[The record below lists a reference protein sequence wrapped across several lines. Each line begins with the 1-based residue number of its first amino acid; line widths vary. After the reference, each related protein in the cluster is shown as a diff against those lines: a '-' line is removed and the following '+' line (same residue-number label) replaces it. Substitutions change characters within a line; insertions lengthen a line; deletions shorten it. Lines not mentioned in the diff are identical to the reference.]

1 MIVKTEENSN
11 TKSVI
16 LNKMHDYQLDYF
28 TELAKSKQQS
38 YKEKN
43 KIIKKELMKLN
54 KINNDLT
61 EEIKEIGYKYKQL
74 KESNDQKI
82 DNLLKIL

>member
-16 LNKMHDYQLDYF
+16 LNKMYDYQLDYF